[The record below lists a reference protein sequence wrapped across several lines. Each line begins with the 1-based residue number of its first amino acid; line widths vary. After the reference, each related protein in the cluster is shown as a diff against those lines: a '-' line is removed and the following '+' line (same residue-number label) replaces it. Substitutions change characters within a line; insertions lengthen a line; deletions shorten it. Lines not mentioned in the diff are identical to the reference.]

1 MNRHFAL
8 RGDDAVKAYLTF
20 PPQCVFDEDD
30 GSILT
35 VHLKNNY
42 LQTAEAILFQLSA
55 TNIKPIRLFGHLDA
69 PKAKS
74 SIELFHRIALDIGE
88 EQQVIANVC
97 GEILKL
103 FDQPNHRT
111 YRWEKTSDTQQQY
124 HHPCLSTIV
133 GCTSIAC

>member
-1 MNRHFAL
+1 MNRHFDL

-20 PPQCVFDEDD
+20 PPQSVFDEDD

-42 LQTAEAILFQLSA
+42 LQMTEAILFQLSA
-55 TNIKPIRLFGHLDA
+55 KNIKPIRLFGHLDA

-88 EQQVIANVC
+88 EQQ
-97 GEILKL
+97 
-103 FDQPNHRT
+103 D
-111 YRWEKTSDTQQQY
+111 S
-124 HHPCLSTIV
+124 
-133 GCTSIAC
+133 